1 MAIANYKFT
10 KDVEGN
16 DPVGTGHY
24 FPNID
29 DSGVEIAEATF
40 KAAKVSE
47 GFVFVAKQDP
57 ADPA

>member
-10 KDVEGN
+10 KDV
-16 DPVGTGHY
+16 DSVGTGHY

-29 DSGVEIAEATF
+29 AEGVEVAEETF
-40 KAAKVSE
+40 KAAKVSA

-57 ADPA
+57 EDPSE

>member
-10 KDVEGN
+10 KDVDG
-16 DPVGTGHY
+16 VGTGHY

-29 DSGVEIAEATF
+29 DSGVEVVEATF
-40 KAAKVSE
+40 KAAKVSD